1 MLSVVSENTK
11 LFTTEYTEN
20 TEVFLRALGALGGEM
35 TQKGIGIEQSL
46 PETIPEDRLQA
57 AREKLRLQGIEI
69 EWITFSG
76 TGGGGAGP
84 QIKQKPP
91 QMTDLE
97 ALQRFYEALGY
108 VFPATW
114 TFNVQIQP

>member
-1 MLSVVSENTK
+1 MK
-11 LFTTEYTEN
+11 R
-20 TEVFLRALGALGGEM
+20 VFLRALGGEM
-35 TQKGIGIEQSL
+35 SQKDIGIEQSQ
-46 PETIPEDRLQA
+46 PEIIPEDQLQA

-76 TGGGGAGP
+76 TGGAGAGP

-108 VFPATW
+108 VFPAMW
-114 TFNVQIQP
+114 TFNVAIQP